1 MHTLISTLPEDN
13 QGGVG
18 FVFTEHYSYAGVDL
32 DYVVLDDGKLTS
44 EAAEIVELMDSY
56 TMLYTHAIRT
66 KISLANALITSPKT

>member
-32 DYVVLDDGKLTS
+32 DYVVLDDGKLPS
-44 EAAEIVELMDSY
+44 EAAEIVEL
-56 TMLYTHAIRT
+56 
-66 KISLANALITSPKT
+66 